1 LEQRHL
7 WSIGMMAAAAI
18 LMSSCRQ
25 ASASPPTTIP
35 GAPGESATET
45 SLPPTGTQTITPTS
59 TLEKSPTPTQ
69 APRIS
74 VSENTHC
81 RSGPAVEYP
90 SQGVLEVGEVAKV
103 IGRSPEPGYWFVTS
117 AELPKDGCW
126 LWGEF
131 AQVEGEVEPLP
142 VYTPAPSP
150 TPAVGFDVFLKSFE
164 SCGDTFYV
172 VFAVKNVG
180 GQRFWSGYVEV
191 QDFATREKLHES
203 TERHPF
209 AATVLPVCPP
219 DHGNELWPGETRYI
233 HAPIPGDRSGSTAIG
248 IITLC
253 TADYQ
258 GGWCMTEYSY
268 FNLP

>member
-1 LEQRHL
+1 
-7 WSIGMMAAAAI
+7 MAAAAI
-18 LMSSCRQ
+18 LLSSCRQ
-25 ASASPPTTIP
+25 VSATPPATIP
-35 GAPGESATET
+35 GTPEGLATQT
-45 SLPPTGTQTITPTS
+45 PAPPTATQTLAPTR
-59 TLEKSPTPTQ
+59 TLERTATPTQ

-74 VSENTHC
+74 VSVGTHC
-81 RSGPAVEYP
+81 RSGPGVEYP
-90 SQGVLEVGEVAKV
+90 SLGVLEVGKVAEV

-126 LWGEF
+126 LLGEF
-131 AQVEGEVEPLP
+131 AQVEGEGGPLP
-142 VYTPAPSP
+142 VVTPAPSP
-150 TPAVGFDVFLKSFE
+150 TPLAGFNVYLKSFE
-164 SCGDTFYV
+164 RCEDTFYA

-180 GQRFWSGYVEV
+180 GTRFWSGYLKVE
-191 QDFATREKLHES
+191 DFATRQVLHES

-233 HAPIPGDRSGSTAIG
+233 HVPIPGDRSGSAAIG
-248 IITLC
+248 SITLC

-258 GGWCMTEYSY
+258 GDWCMTQYSY